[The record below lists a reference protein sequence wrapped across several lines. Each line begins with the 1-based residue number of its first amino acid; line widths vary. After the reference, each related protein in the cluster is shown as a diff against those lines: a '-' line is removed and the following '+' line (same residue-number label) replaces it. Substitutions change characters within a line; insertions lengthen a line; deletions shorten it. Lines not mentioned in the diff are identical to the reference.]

1 MKNTARVIITKKCNR
16 TCHYCCNEKDGTFDD
31 SINLNSIAGLAGYSS
46 VVISGGE
53 PMLYW
58 ERVIAFAKAIREA
71 YPHTMIY
78 LQSATCT
85 KYTDEVLQH
94 VDGITYTVHEEAS
107 LRDAAMFASMQDLA
121 MRYASEKNFRL
132 NVHDDCPQY
141 LSICPKAWGEVRFF
155 HHRDECPVPANETLF
170 TMNFE
175 V

>member
-1 MKNTARVIITKKCNR
+1 MKDTARIVITKKCNR
-16 TCHYCCNEKDGTFDD
+16 TCHYCCNEKPGTFDG
-31 SINLNSIAGLAGYSS
+31 SINLNSISELAGYST

-58 ERVIAFAKAIREA
+58 ERVITFCQNIREA
-71 YPHTMIY
+71 YPKMKIY

-85 KYTDEVLQH
+85 KYTDEVLQY

-107 LRDAAMFASMQDLA
+107 LKDAAMFSSMQDLA
-121 MRYASEKNFRL
+121 MRYASEKAFRL

-141 LSICPKAWGEVRFF
+141 LSICPKAWREVRFF
-155 HHRDECPVPANETLF
+155 HHKDECPVPSNETLF
-170 TMNFE
+170 NLNFE